1 MDSLTFISH
10 LIHDLAWPVAAVILA
25 VLFKARI
32 GGLLDRMIEVKV
44 GKVSAKLGGAAEKL
58 KKAREG
64 LPPPRVELSDA
75 HERLV
80 KSAATSRHLP
90 HVDRENRG
98 PVELLATTG
107 EARPAEPDATLDPSV
122 QFESAWQRLN
132 RKLRQKARAAGGG
145 NARSANAAVAQL
157 IEAGLPPQ
165 FERAFSEVK
174 AVYEAAK
181 RHNTKPIAVEPAREF
196 ARTCEALVEYL
207 EQIEFAAPIRP
218 PSSRPAQSTGP
229 SDIGKSDGSSS
240 L

>member
-1 MDSLTFISH
+1 L
-10 LIHDLAWPVAAVILA
+10 
-25 VLFKARI
+25 
-32 GGLLDRMIEVKV
+32 
-44 GKVSAKLGGAAEKL
+44 
-58 KKAREG
+58 
-64 LPPPRVELSDA
+64 
-75 HERLV
+75 
-80 KSAATSRHLP
+80 
-90 HVDRENRG
+90 
-98 PVELLATTG
+98 
-107 EARPAEPDATLDPSV
+107 

-132 RKLRQKARAAGGG
+132 RKLRQEARAAGGG

-174 AVYEAAK
+174 AVYQAAK
-181 RHNTKPIAVEPAREF
+181 RHNTKPIAAEPAREF

-218 PSSRPAQSTGP
+218 SSSRPAQSAGP